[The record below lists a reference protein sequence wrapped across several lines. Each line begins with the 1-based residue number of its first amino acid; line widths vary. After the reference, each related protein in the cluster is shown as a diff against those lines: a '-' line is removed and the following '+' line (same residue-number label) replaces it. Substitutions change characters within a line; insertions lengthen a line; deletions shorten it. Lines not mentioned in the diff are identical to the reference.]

1 MYAYRDN
8 NNNNKE
14 HKDVVIAMGISND
27 LFTYKQFIGSLRH
40 SGYQGRII
48 LGRPLMNHND
58 NNENNNKIHQDDII
72 ENNNRIDTFLQKSV
86 GVADHDDFIKVLKS
100 RFDKL
105 VHAKHAISEL
115 DTISKKVPIVE
126 ETNKTKKEK

>member
-1 MYAYRDN
+1 M
-8 NNNNKE
+8 
-14 HKDVVIAMGISND
+14 
-27 LFTYKQFIGSLRH
+27 KQKLLNT
-40 SGYQGRII
+40 QQ
-48 LGRPLMNHND
+48 LL
-58 NNENNNKIHQDDII
+58 IH
-72 ENNNRIDTFLQKSV
+72 FLQKSV

-115 DTISKKVPIVE
+115 DIISKKVPIVE

>member
-1 MYAYRDN
+1 MWLVA
-8 NNNNKE
+8 
-14 HKDVVIAMGISND
+14 
-27 LFTYKQFIGSLRH
+27 LRKLYDAEVAE
-40 SGYQGRII
+40 STAV
-48 LGRPLMNHND
+48 
-58 NNENNNKIHQDDII
+58 
-72 ENNNRIDTFLQKSV
+72 IDTFLKNSV

-115 DTISKKVPIVE
+115 DIISKKVPIVE